1 MRFSYLENVAY
12 FCDLIHNEKTLSH
25 AEHKPHRKECLFPC
39 ANSDPFV
46 RKWTFLPSKLKILRM
61 DATKIYSRLRFWYI
75 AWKNNLAIC
84 LHLEYDY
91 FHRPKQ
97 TTWQINN
104 WTMFYA
110 QSNGGLVCLVW
121 ITITKFRLNFLYF
134 PNLIFDNLFSQFNNE
149 WK

>member
-46 RKWTFLPSKLKILRM
+46 RKRTFLPLKLKILRM

-91 FHRPKQ
+91 FHRPTQTTCQ
-97 TTWQINN
+97 TTWQTNN
-104 WTMFYA
+104 LTMFLCTKQRRLGLPGMNNDNKVSTEFSIFSKFSFW
-110 QSNGGLVCLVW
+110 QSFQPV
-121 ITITKFRLNFLYF
+121 
-134 PNLIFDNLFSQFNNE
+134 Q
-149 WK
+149 

>member
-46 RKWTFLPSKLKILRM
+46 RKRTFLPLKLKILRM

-97 TTWQINN
+97 TTCQTTWQTNN
-104 WTMFYA
+104 LTMFLCTK
-110 QSNGGLVCLVW
+110 QRRLGLPGMNNDNKVSTEFS
-121 ITITKFRLNFLYF
+121 IFSKFSFWQPF
-134 PNLIFDNLFSQFNNE
+134 QPVQ
-149 WK
+149 